1 MMPTER
7 VLGRGRPLPV
17 TAACEDEEASMHS
30 DKDKGCNGA
39 AGGARFLSLAAAPT
53 FAIMALLTG
62 LLDSGS
68 SATICSA
75 APPAWPL
82 TGMVVMYL
90 LMGAFH
96 AAPWL
101 LLVSRRRTAAAVPGP
116 ARALTPEKAIS

>member
-1 MMPTER
+1 
-7 VLGRGRPLPV
+7 
-17 TAACEDEEASMHS
+17 MHS